1 MRGFLF
7 YNTRTFYTL
16 NLIRKDNL
24 DMTTMNKAA
33 VSEPPKL
40 DFDSP
45 KLVRYRKIRKIKDQV
60 ASTSIGMGGGS
71 VILAIT
77 LIFFYLLY
85 EVMPLFE
92 SAEIEA
98 VSEYQ
103 VPAADSGT
111 TLYYAM
117 EEQAEKALRVTDQG
131 NIIFFNTQDGSVV
144 SNQRL
149 PIPEGVIVTSVSAA
163 EPASRTILAGLSNGQ
178 IIIVKHSYKITY
190 PNDKRLITPYIEFP
204 FGEEPMDMDESG
216 HPITFVSLSLT
227 EDAILI
233 VGANDQSEL
242 FSTRFSKEENFM
254 TGEVMLEAEPVSMP
268 TLNSEPKFVIAEPG
282 MRWVFVASEKDINI
296 FDLADNEQ
304 ATINGT
310 VHLPENRDIIGM
322 ELLLGGSSIL
332 VTESGG
338 IVSQWFM
345 VRDDNNHY
353 SLQRIRDFSIDEDST
368 AEITSIAIEHRRKG
382 FASVDDSGTIS
393 LFNTTAHSTTLVK
406 KVSDAAIT
414 HASIAPRANYVL
426 VENEQGQISFWHI
439 DNEHPEI
446 SFSALW
452 QEVWYE
458 GYQEPEYVWQSS
470 ASNNDF
476 EPKYSLSPLAF
487 GTLKAAFYAMLVATP
502 LAICGALYTAYF
514 MAPALRRKVKPSIE
528 LMEALPTVILGFLA
542 GLFFAP
548 FMEDHLPGIFAWLLI
563 TPLSLLAFGFIWV
576 NLPDRIRHAVPEGWD
591 PVLLIPVILL
601 ASWFSIEISPVL
613 EVAFFGGDMRSWLTN
628 EMGIDFDQRNAL
640 VVGAAM
646 GFAVIPTIFSITED
660 AIFSVPKHLSYGSLA
675 LGATQWQTMTRVI
688 LPTASPGIFSAVMI
702 GMGRAVGETMIVLMA
717 TGNTPIMDV
726 NIFEGMRTLSANI
739 AVEMPESEVGSTHYR
754 ILFLAAFVLF
764 LFTFVVNTFAEW
776 VRQSLRSKYSVI

>member
-1 MRGFLF
+1 
-7 YNTRTFYTL
+7 
-16 NLIRKDNL
+16 
-24 DMTTMNKAA
+24 MNKAA
-33 VSEPPKL
+33 VSEPPML

-85 EVMPLFE
+85 EVMPLFAP
-92 SAEIEA
+92 AEMQA
-98 VSEYQ
+98 VSEYS
-103 VPAADSGT
+103 VPAADQGS
-111 TLYYAM
+111 TLYYGM
-117 EEQAEKALRVTDQG
+117 EEQAEKGLRVTDQG
-131 NIIFFNTQDGSVV
+131 KLVFFNTQDGSIV
-144 SNQRL
+144 SISHL
-149 PIPEGVIVTSVSAA
+149 PIPAGVTITSLNAA
-163 EPASRTILAGLSNGQ
+163 EPASRTILVGLSNGQ
-178 IIIVKHSYKITY
+178 VIIFKHSYKITY
-190 PNDKRLITPYIEFP
+190 PEDKRLITPYIEYP
-204 FGEEPMDMDESG
+204 FSNEPMNMDPSG
-216 HPITFVSLSLT
+216 NAIQFVSLSLT
-227 EDAILI
+227 DDSILI

-242 FSTRFSKEENFM
+242 FSTRFIKEENFM
-254 TGEVMLEAEPVSMP
+254 TGEISLEPETLAMP
-268 TLNSEPKFVIAEPG
+268 KLNSQPKFVIAEPG
-282 MRWVFVASEKDINI
+282 MRWVFLATEKGINV
-296 FDLADNEQ
+296 FDLANADE
-304 ATINGT
+304 AVVNGT
-310 VHLPENRDIIGM
+310 VTLPDNRDVLGM
-322 ELLLGGSSIL
+322 TLLLGGSSLL
-332 VTESGG
+332 VSESNG

-353 SLQRIRDFSIDEDST
+353 SLERIRDFSIADDMPAQIS
-368 AEITSIAIEHRRKG
+368 SVAIEHRRKG
-382 FASVDDSGTIS
+382 FSAADQQGNFT
-393 LFNTTAHSTTLVK
+393 LFSTTAHLKTLSVK
-406 KVSDAAIT
+406 ISDAAIT
-414 HASIAPRANYVL
+414 HSVIAPRANYTL
-426 VENEQGQISFWHI
+426 LEDEQGKVHFWHI

-548 FMEDHLPGIFAWLLI
+548 FMESHLPGIFAWLLL
-563 TPLSLLAFGFIWV
+563 TPVSLLAFGFAWV
-576 NLPDRIRHAVPEGWD
+576 NLPDSIRHRIPDGWD
-591 PVLLIPVILL
+591 PLLLIPVILL
-601 ASWFSIEISPVL
+601 ASWVSIELSPVL
-613 EVAFFGGDMRSWLTN
+613 ETAFFGGDMRSWLTN
-628 EMGIDFDQRNAL
+628 DLGIDFDQRNAL

-646 GFAVIPTIFSITED
+646 GFAIIPTIFSITED
-660 AIFSVPKHLSYGSLA
+660 AVFSVPKHLSYGSLA
-675 LGATQWQTMTRVI
+675 LGATQWQTMIRVI

>member
-1 MRGFLF
+1 
-7 YNTRTFYTL
+7 
-16 NLIRKDNL
+16 
-24 DMTTMNKAA
+24 MNKAA
-33 VSEPPKL
+33 VSVPPKL
-40 DFDSP
+40 DFDDP
-45 KLVRYRKIRKIKDQV
+45 KLVRYRKTRKLKDKF
-60 ASTSIGMGGGS
+60 AAASIGMGGMS

-85 EVMPLFE
+85 EVLPLFK
-92 SAEIEA
+92 SAEMQS
-98 VSEYQ
+98 VSQYS
-103 VPAADSGT
+103 VPAPDLGNSL
-111 TLYYAM
+111 LYSI
-117 EEQAEKALRVTDQG
+117 EEQAEKAVRVTEKG
-131 NIIFFNTQDGSVV
+131 HIIFFNTKDGKVV
-144 SNQRL
+144 STERL
-149 PIPEGVIVTSVSAA
+149 PLPDDVFVTSITEAD
-163 EPASRTILAGLSNGQ
+163 PASRTILAGLSNGE
-178 IIIVKHSYKITY
+178 IIIFKHNYRISY
-190 PNDKRLITPYIEFP
+190 PNDVRLITPYIEYP
-204 FGEEPMDMDESG
+204 FGEETMPMDEAG
-216 HPITFVSLSLT
+216 NAIKFVSLALT

-233 VGANDQSEL
+233 VGANDQNKL
-242 FSTRFSKEENFM
+242 FSTRFSKEENFLS
-254 TGEVMLEAEPVSMP
+254 GEITLEPEEVTMP
-268 TLNSEPKFVIAEPG
+268 TLNSEAKFIVAELG
-282 MRWVFVASEKDINI
+282 MRWVFVATENGII
-296 FDLADNEQ
+296 TYDLSDEEQ
-304 ATINGT
+304 AEINSTVKLESNKTIVN
-310 VHLPENRDIIGM
+310 M
-322 ELLLGGSSIL
+322 QLLLGGSSLL

-338 IVSQWFM
+338 TVSQWFM
-345 VRDDNNHY
+345 VRDKDNNY
-353 SLQRIRDFSIDEDST
+353 SLERIRDFSVSEEGST
-368 AEITSIAIEHRRKG
+368 EITNLVIEHRRKG
-382 FASVDDSGTIS
+382 FVVSDANGQVS
-393 LFNTTAHSTTLVK
+393 LFNATAHSKALTTQ
-406 KVSDAAIT
+406 VSTSPIIFSA
-414 HASIAPRANYVL
+414 IAPRANYAL
-426 VENEQGQISFWHI
+426 FENENGNIDFWHI

-446 SFSALW
+446 STSALW

-458 GYQEPEYVWQSS
+458 GYSEPEYVWQSS
-470 ASNNDF
+470 AANNDF

-548 FMEDHLPGIFAWLLI
+548 FMEAHLPGIFTWLII
-563 TPLSLLAFGFIWV
+563 TPISLLAFGFFWV
-576 NLPDRIRHAVPEGWD
+576 NLPDSIRHRMPEGWD
-591 PVLLIPVILL
+591 PVLLIPVIIL
-601 ASWFSIEISPVL
+601 ASWFSIELSPIL
-613 EVAFFGGDMRSWLTN
+613 ETSFFGGDMRSWLTN

-675 LGATQWQTMTRVI
+675 LGATQWQTMVRVI

-764 LFTFVVNTFAEW
+764 IFTFVVNTFAEW

>member
-1 MRGFLF
+1 
-7 YNTRTFYTL
+7 
-16 NLIRKDNL
+16 
-24 DMTTMNKAA
+24 MNKAA

-45 KLVRYRKIRKIKDQV
+45 NLVRYRKIRKIKDKV

-85 EVMPLFE
+85 EVMPLFK
-92 SAEIEA
+92 SADIQA

-103 VPAADSGT
+103 VPAAELGS

-117 EEQAEKALRVTDQG
+117 EEQAEKGIRVTDQG
-131 NIIFFNTQDGSVV
+131 NIVFFNAQDGSVV
-144 SNQRL
+144 GSERL
-149 PIPEGVIVTSVSAA
+149 PIPDNATITSISAA
-163 EPASRTILAGLSNGQ
+163 EPASRTLLAGLSNGQ
-178 IIIVKHSYKITY
+178 IFIFKHSYKISY
-190 PNDKRLITPYIEFP
+190 PNDVRQITPYLEFP
-204 FGEEPMDMDESG
+204 FGEEAMDMDKAG
-216 HPITFVSLSLT
+216 NPISFVSLSLT

-233 VGANDQSEL
+233 VAANDQSEL

-254 TGEVMLEAEPVSMP
+254 TGEITLEPEPVTMP
-268 TLNSEPKFVIAEPG
+268 KLNSAPKFVLSEPG
-282 MRWVFVASEKDINI
+282 MRWVFVGTDKNINI
-296 FDLADNEQ
+296 FDLSDSEQ
-304 ATINGT
+304 AEINGT
-310 VHLPENRDIIGM
+310 VKLPENRSILGM
-322 ELLLGGSSIL
+322 TLLLGGSSIL
-332 VTESGG
+332 VTESTG
-338 IVSQWFM
+338 IISQWFM
-345 VRDDNNHY
+345 VRDDNNQY
-353 SLQRIRDFSIDEDST
+353 SLQRIRDFATEEDSK
-368 AEITSIAIEHRRKG
+368 AEITAVAIEHRRKG
-382 FASVDDSGTIS
+382 FATADDAGELY
-393 LFNTTAHSTTLVK
+393 LFNSTAHSTTLSK
-406 KVSDAAIT
+406 KVSDAKII

-426 VENEQGQISFWHI
+426 IENEKGQISFWHI

-452 QEVWYE
+452 QKVWYE

-548 FMEDHLPGIFAWLLI
+548 YMEAHLPGIFTWLLI
-563 TPLSLLAFGFIWV
+563 TPLSLIAFGFIWV
-576 NLPDRIRHAVPEGWD
+576 NLPDKIRHAVPEGWD
-591 PVLLIPVILL
+591 PALLIPVIILV
-601 ASWFSIEISPVL
+601 SWFSMEISPSI
-613 EVAFFGGDMRSWLTN
+613 EVAFFGGDMRSWLTH